1 VLHSHS
7 GPVYTDFNKSVMS
20 QRAKIA
26 GIDVNEQVS
35 NVGSA
40 VPLGRWGEPEDI
52 ANMVAYLA
60 GPKSAWMTVRTMRF
74 PEIGQ
79 NRSIFIGI

>member
-1 VLHSHS
+1 
-7 GPVYTDFNKSVMS
+7 MS

-26 GIDVNEQVS
+26 GIDVDEQVS

-60 GPKSAWMTVRTMRF
+60 GPKSAWMTVRIR
-74 PEIGQ
+74 
-79 NRSIFIGI
+79 